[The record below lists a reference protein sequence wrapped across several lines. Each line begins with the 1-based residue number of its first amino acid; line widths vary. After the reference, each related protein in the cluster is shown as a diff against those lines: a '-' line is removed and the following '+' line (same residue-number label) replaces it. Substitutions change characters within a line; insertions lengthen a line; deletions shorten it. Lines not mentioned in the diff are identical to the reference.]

1 MPVPGKKRK
10 DATGVIICKPENR
23 LLRGH
28 ESERTIALIKGNKYM
43 KKRPFICLSEPHLE
57 YDAIE
62 PGCKLNVIPVPKK
75 AVLFFGTAYDKK
87 GAPLFKEG
95 DKVKTGQKLILYAD
109 SEEYIVSTVTGAI
122 SSVSPYAG
130 DFGKSYTSVQ
140 IDVAEDETDDAF
152 EKVSGDLSIDNV
164 RNYLS
169 SLPGNLPVKSFS
181 DPDNKIDTIVIA
193 GVDSDLQVIT
203 SQYIVSSKM
212 EHIIKGIKILK
223 LIPGINNIVLAAR
236 RDSLQGYGHIGA
248 EVKNIGTRYPSAFRQ
263 LVIKESLGKIL
274 PAGKK
279 PEDIGVCVINA
290 EAVAS
295 LGSAFLHNRIPTDK
309 IITLINKDGTKK
321 LVSARMGTPLGDI
334 LKAFNITL
342 NHGDR
347 LILGGPMAG
356 SPVYSEDYPV
366 LSDTDAI
373 MVQDKNQ
380 IQPVSDYPCINC
392 GDCIRVCP
400 VNIPVNMLVRYLE
413 ARMYPQ
419 AAEEYDLYS
428 CIECGLCS
436 YVCVSRMPIS
446 QYIRL
451 AKYELAEINRAEA
464 ANA

>member
-1 MPVPGKKRK
+1 MQAPGKKRK
-10 DATGVIICKPENR
+10 DATGVIICKPDNR
-23 LLRGH
+23 LPCGY
-28 ESERTIALIKGNKYM
+28 ESECANALTKGNKYM
-43 KKRPFICLSEPHLE
+43 KKRPFICLNEPHLE
-57 YDAIE
+57 YDVLE
-62 PGCKLNVIPVPKK
+62 PGCKPDVIPVPRK
-75 AVLFFGTAYDKK
+75 AVLFFGKADDKK
-87 GAPLFKEG
+87 GSPLLKEG
-95 DKVKTGQKLILYAD
+95 DRVKTGQKLIVYAD
-109 SEEYIVSTVTGAI
+109 SEEYIVSTVTGTI

-140 IDVAEDETDDAF
+140 IDVSEDEADDSF
-152 EKVSGDLSIDNV
+152 EKASGEMNIDTV
-164 RNYLS
+164 KNYLL
-169 SLPGNLPVKSFS
+169 SLPGNLPVKSLIN
-181 DPDNKIDTIVIA
+181 PGNKIDTIVIT
-193 GVDSDLQVIT
+193 GIDSDLMVVT
-203 SQYIVSSKM
+203 SQYIVNSKM
-212 EHIIKGIKILK
+212 EHLTKGIKILK
-223 LIPGINNIVLAAR
+223 SIPGINNIVLAVR
-236 RDSLQGYGHIGA
+236 RDSLHGYGNIGA
-248 EVKNIGTRYPSAFRQ
+248 EVKNISTRYPSAFMQ
-263 LVIKESLGKIL
+263 LVIKKSTGRIL

-279 PEDIGVCVINA
+279 PEDIGICVINA

-295 LGSAFLHNRIPTDK
+295 LGAAFLHNRIPTDK

-321 LVSARMGTPLGDI
+321 IISARIGTPLGDI

-366 LSDTDAI
+366 LPDTDAI

-392 GDCIRVCP
+392 GDCIRICP

-413 ARMYPQ
+413 AKMYPQ

-436 YVCVSRMPIS
+436 YVCVSGMPIS

-451 AKYELAEINRAEA
+451 AKYELAGINTAEA

>member
-1 MPVPGKKRK
+1 
-10 DATGVIICKPENR
+10 
-23 LLRGH
+23 
-28 ESERTIALIKGNKYM
+28 M
-43 KKRPFICLSEPHLE
+43 KKRPFICLTKPHLE

-62 PGCKLNVIPVPKK
+62 PGCKPDVIPVPQK
-75 AVLFFGTAYDKK
+75 AVLFLNKAYDKK
-87 GAPLFKEG
+87 GVSLFKEG
-95 DKVKTGQKLILYAD
+95 DRVKTGQKLALYAD
-109 SEEYIVSTVTGAI
+109 SEEYIISTVTGTVSFV
-122 SSVSPYAG
+122 SSYAG

-140 IDVAEDETDDAF
+140 VDVSEDETDDAF
-152 EKVSGDLSIDNV
+152 EKVSGDQSLDTV

-169 SLPGNLPVKSFS
+169 FLPGNLPVKSLI
-181 DPDNKIDTIVIA
+181 DADNKIDTIVIA
-193 GVDSDLQVIT
+193 GVDSDLLVMT
-203 SQYIVSSKM
+203 SQYIVNSKM

-223 LIPGINNIVLAAR
+223 SIPGISNIVLAVR
-236 RDSLQGYGHIGA
+236 KDSLQGYGHIGA
-248 EVKNIGTRYPSAFRQ
+248 EVKNISTRYPSAFRQ
-263 LVIKESLGKIL
+263 LVIKESTGRIL
-274 PAGKK
+274 PAWKK
-279 PEDIGVCVINA
+279 PEDIGVCIINA

-309 IITLINKDGTKK
+309 IITLINKDGAKK
-321 LVSARMGTPLGDI
+321 LVSARIGTPIGDI
-334 LKAFNITL
+334 LKAFSFKL
-342 NHGDR
+342 NHGDS

-366 LSDTDAI
+366 LPDTDAI

-380 IQPVSDYPCINC
+380 VQPVSDYPCINC

-413 ARMYPQ
+413 AKMYQ
-419 AAEEYDLYS
+419 LAAEEYDLYS

-451 AKYELAEINRAEA
+451 AKYELEGINRAEA

>member
-1 MPVPGKKRK
+1 
-10 DATGVIICKPENR
+10 
-23 LLRGH
+23 
-28 ESERTIALIKGNKYM
+28 M

-57 YDAIE
+57 YDVIE
-62 PGCKLNVIPVPKK
+62 PGCELKVIPIPQK
-75 AVLFFGTAYDKK
+75 AVLFSGKAYDKK
-87 GAPLFKEG
+87 GSPLFKEG
-95 DKVKTGQKLILYAD
+95 DRVKTGQKLILYAD
-109 SEEYIVSTVTGAI
+109 SEEYIISTVTGTI

-130 DFGKSYTSVQ
+130 DFGKSCTSVQ
-140 IDVAEDETDDAF
+140 IDVSEDETDDAF
-152 EKVSGDLSIDNV
+152 GKASADQSIETV

-169 SLPGNLPVKSFS
+169 SLPGNLPIKSLL
-181 DPDNKIDTIVIA
+181 DPGNKIDTIVIT
-193 GVDSDLQVIT
+193 GVDSDLLVVT
-203 SQYIVSSKM
+203 SQYIVNSKM

-223 LIPGINNIVLAAR
+223 SIPGINNIVLAVR
-236 RDSLQGYGHIGA
+236 RDSLQGYGNIGA
-248 EVKNIGTRYPSAFRQ
+248 EVKNISTRYPSAFRQ
-263 LVIKESLGKIL
+263 LVIKESLDRIV

-295 LGSAFLHNRIPTDK
+295 IGIAFLHNTIPTDK
-309 IITLINKDGTKK
+309 ILTLINKDGAKK
-321 LVSARMGTPLGDI
+321 LVSARMGTPIGDI

-347 LILGGPMAG
+347 LILGGPMVG

-366 LSDTDAI
+366 LPDTDAI
-373 MVQDKNQ
+373 MVQDKNY

-392 GDCIRVCP
+392 GDCIRICP
-400 VNIPVNMLVRYLE
+400 ANIPVNMLIRYLE
-413 ARMYPQ
+413 AKMYRQ

-451 AKYELAEINRAEA
+451 AKYELAGINTAEA

>member
-10 DATGVIICKPENR
+10 DVTGVIIYKPESGLPCNYEFYR
-23 LLRGH
+23 
-28 ESERTIALIKGNKYM
+28 INALTKGNIYM

-57 YDAIE
+57 YDVIE
-62 PGCKLNVIPVPKK
+62 PGCKPDIIPVPQK
-75 AVLFFGTAYDKK
+75 AVLFFDKAYDKK
-87 GAPLFKEG
+87 GALLFNEG
-95 DKVKTGQKLILYAD
+95 VGVKTGQKLALYAD
-109 SEEYIVSTVTGAI
+109 SEEYIISTVTGTI
-122 SSVSPYAG
+122 SSISPYIG
-130 DFGKSYTSVQ
+130 DFGKFCTSVQ

-152 EKVSGDLSIDNV
+152 GKVSGNPGIDTV

-169 SLPGNLPVKSFS
+169 SLPGILPVKSFI
-181 DPDNKIDTIVIA
+181 DPDNKIDTIVITGA
-193 GVDSDLQVIT
+193 DSDMLVVT
-203 SQYIVSSKM
+203 SQYIVNSKM
-212 EHIIKGIKILK
+212 AHIVKGIEILK
-223 LIPGINNIVLAAR
+223 SITGINNIVLTVR
-236 RDSLQGYGHIGA
+236 KDSLQGYGHIGA

-263 LVIKESLGKIL
+263 LVIKESLGRIL

-321 LVSARMGTPLGDI
+321 LVSARIGTPLGDI
-334 LKAFNITL
+334 LRAFNITL

-356 SPVYSEDYPV
+356 SPLYSEDYPV
-366 LSDTDAI
+366 LPDTDAI

-392 GDCIRVCP
+392 GDCIRACP
-400 VNIPVNMLVRYLE
+400 ADIPVNMLVRYLE
-413 ARMYPQ
+413 AKMYPQ

-436 YVCVSRMPIS
+436 YVCVSKIPIS

-451 AKYELAEINRAEA
+451 AKYELAGINRAEA